1 MIKIVVLTTFLLS
14 VAFAELPLPQNSYLP
29 PGQGQNSAP
38 SNSYGPPNQQSRS
51 FSSAPS
57 NSYGPPAQQSR
68 RFNTAPSNSYGPPTQ
83 QSRSF
88 SSAPSNSYGPP
99 AQQSRNFIAAPSS
112 SYNSQNVQSF
122 NNFDQQKDNSYFAA
136 SSSNNEGYSYNNN
149 NNNNNVNEEPAKYEF
164 QYDVQDAPSGNDFGH
179 KESRDGS
186 VATGKYYVLLPDG
199 RKQIVNYI
207 ADENGYRP
215 TITYEETN
223 QGYNNNAQQGGFN
236 GY

>member
-1 MIKIVVLTTFLLS
+1 MNCALS
-14 VAFAELPLPQNSYLP
+14 VSNLLCIQSLALAELPVPQNSYLP
-29 PGQGQNSAP
+29 PA
-38 SNSYGPPNQQSRS
+38 QQTIN
-51 FSSAPS
+51 FNSAPS
-57 NSYGPPAQQSR
+57 NSYGPPAQQ
-68 RFNTAPSNSYGPPTQ
+68 A
-83 QSRSF
+83 RSF
-88 SSAPSNSYGPP
+88 NSAPSNSYGPP
-99 AQQSRNFIAAPSS
+99 AQQARSFNSVPSNSYGPPVQQARSFNSAPST
-112 SYNSQNVQSF
+112 SYGTPSNSYSAAQNVQSF
-122 NNFDQQKDNSYFAA
+122 NNFDQQKDNSYFAT
-136 SSSNNEGYSYNNN
+136 SSSNNEGYSYTNNN
-149 NNNNNVNEEPAKYEF
+149 NNNNNAIEEPVKYEF
-164 QYDVQDAPSGNDFGH
+164 QYDVQDTQSGNDFGH